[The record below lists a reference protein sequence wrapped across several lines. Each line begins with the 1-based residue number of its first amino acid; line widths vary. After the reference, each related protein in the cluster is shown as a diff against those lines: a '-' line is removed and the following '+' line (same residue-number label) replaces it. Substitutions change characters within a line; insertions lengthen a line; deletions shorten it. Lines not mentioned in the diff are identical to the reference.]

1 VAYEEDKRYN
11 RRRRARSERRKAPKA
26 MSMILSSTAPHVIA
40 SNQTPGFRVPQI
52 SEPGPEWIAQR
63 YDAVVKDAKYFQFA
77 NIPDRI
83 IRCLELVAT
92 IRQTETMRARLL
104 AYSLFIGVVDDE
116 VELAGSEIGDQLL
129 NRLANPLSFFDE
141 AAQISKAHF
150 MTEILKQHIGPEV
163 HEEVL
168 ARFRDL
174 HRTNLSE
181 RTARTV
187 KTYIGQRKSV
197 GRLTAE
203 ISYLLIRDCVSFEA
217 IDCCRLMK
225 EVGAVGCL
233 LDSVI
238 DTRTDQRSGN
248 ISFRPTLIDFL
259 VLSLAT
265 FVAGLRIILKYPRML
280 SLFWEGMRDNFK
292 DRKRLPARLDYSK
305 PNW

>member
-1 VAYEEDKRYN
+1 
-11 RRRRARSERRKAPKA
+11 
-26 MSMILSSTAPHVIA
+26 MSVILSSTGPCIIG
-40 SNQTPGFRVPQI
+40 STQTPEFKVSQI
-52 SEPGPEWIAQR
+52 SQSSPESIAQR
-63 YDAVVKDAKYFQFA
+63 YDAVVKDPKYFQFA

-116 VELAGSEIGDQLL
+116 VELAESEIGEQLL
-129 NRLANPLSFFDE
+129 NRLASPLSFFDE

-150 MTEILKQHIGPEV
+150 MTEILKQHIEAEV

-174 HRTNLSE
+174 HRANLSE

-187 KTYIGQRKSV
+187 KTYIEQRKSV
-197 GRLTAE
+197 GHLTAE
-203 ISYLLIRDCVSFEA
+203 ISYLLIRNCVSFEA

-248 ISFRPTLIDFL
+248 ISFRPTFIDFM

-265 FVAGLRIILKYPRML
+265 FVAGSRTILKYPRML
-280 SLFWEGMRDNFK
+280 SLFWEGICDNFK
-292 DRKRLPARLDYSK
+292 DRKRLPARLDKLNHTPSMK
-305 PNW
+305 